1 MFYLSIEN
9 SPKFTTK
16 NVGVIAVTGDCANFH
31 KYMYLCLK
39 RSVIPHPK
47 KKKNLG
53 YLRLR
58 LQISNSIQTK
68 KRRQTVLHPKTFSLK
83 NIILS
88 NFKIK

>member
-16 NVGVIAVTGDCANFH
+16 NVRVIAVTGDCANFH

-39 RSVIPHPK
+39 KSVIPHPKK

-68 KRRQTVLHPKTFSLK
+68 KKDKLYCIQKRFL
-83 NIILS
+83 
-88 NFKIK
+88 

>member
-9 SPKFTTK
+9 NLKFTTK

-39 RSVIPHPK
+39 ESLIPTPK
-47 KKKNLG
+47 KIPG

-58 LQISNSIQTK
+58 LQ
-68 KRRQTVLHPKTFSLK
+68 
-83 NIILS
+83 
-88 NFKIK
+88 KI